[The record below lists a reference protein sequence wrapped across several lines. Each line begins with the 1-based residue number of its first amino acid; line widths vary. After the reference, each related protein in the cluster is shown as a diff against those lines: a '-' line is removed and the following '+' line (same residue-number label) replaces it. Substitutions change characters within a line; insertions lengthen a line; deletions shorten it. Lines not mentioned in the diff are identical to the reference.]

1 VWCQLGSTI
10 KRVRPTRVWPL
21 LAVMGISTTLPAL
34 ACIAGP
40 TPTPE
45 PGAPPLATAAEA
57 TNRAAAP
64 PSLISARSAYT
75 TLAASASPWW
85 VAQDGGYFR
94 EQGLDVDLKF
104 VDGGAVLLAALQ
116 NGEIDVTFSGGAALV
131 LGYLQGLETVV
142 IGSTANKVEGV
153 LFVQPEIQQ
162 VEDMRGKVVAVNTLR
177 SISDVVARLAL
188 RRVGLQPDVD
198 VTIRATGGQPQMLA
212 ALETRGADG
221 AMLNRPLV
229 FEARKLG
236 YRELLDASEMAI
248 PFLSQAVG
256 STRKTLRE
264 RPELGEPYLRGLAQ
278 AMSRMRNDRELTMEV
293 VAKYTK
299 LDDREAL
306 EGTVDFVRTTLAM
319 DPYPEP
325 AALQTIIDAE
335 EHPGARGL
343 RPEDVTDYRFAEQ
356 LRRSGFLEQ
365 LPK

>member
-1 VWCQLGSTI
+1 M
-10 KRVRPTRVWPL
+10 WPL
-21 LAVMGISTTLPAL
+21 LTVIAISTSGPAL
-34 ACIAGP
+34 ACTAGP
-40 TPTPE
+40 TAAPE
-45 PGAPPLATAAEA
+45 RGAPPPAAAAEA
-57 TNRAAAP
+57 TGREATP
-64 PSLISARSAYT
+64 PPLTSARSAYT
-75 TLAASASPWW
+75 TLSASASPWW

-94 EQGLDVDLKF
+94 QQGLDVDLKF

-131 LGYLQGLETVV
+131 LGYLQGLETIV
-142 IGSTANKVEGV
+142 IGSTGNKVEGV
-153 LFVQPEIQQ
+153 LFGQPEIQQ
-162 VEDMRGKVVAVNTLR
+162 VDDLRGKVVAVNTLR
-177 SISDVVARLAL
+177 SISDVAARLAL
-188 RRVGLQPDVD
+188 RRVGLQPDAD
-198 VTIRATGGQPQMLA
+198 VTIRAAGGQPQMLA

-248 PFLSQAVG
+248 PFLSSAVG

-278 AMSRMRNDRELTMEV
+278 AMSRMRDDRELTMQV
-293 VAKYTK
+293 VAKYARM
-299 LDDREAL
+299 DDREVL

-335 EHPGARGL
+335 EHPGARTL

-356 LRRSGFLEQ
+356 VRRSGFLEQ
-365 LPK
+365 LAK